1 MWPNTNRGEHGWSGW
16 LFMAIRWQSSTPVAR
31 TAKTAVT
38 AVALAAG
45 CWAPIP
51 AAADPTPQ
59 TVGNALLATTG
70 GCRAPAREAVQ
81 ACTAQEVVTSAAPVV
96 LDVLDPARVPV
107 VVLGAGLYP
116 DGSIRPVLDA
126 RLRAAKTIADRYP
139 TAPLI
144 VSGGVPRSG
153 VTEGAA
159 MTRWLTSHGVP
170 PDRIST
176 EQTSTSTASNAACV
190 APMLAAMN
198 AYAAVVV
205 TTADHLPRALVEF
218 RLATGGARPIFGA
231 AAL

>member
-1 MWPNTNRGEHGWSGW
+1 MWPNTSRGEHGWSGW

-38 AVALAAG
+38 AVALTAG
-45 CWAPIP
+45 CWAPTP

-70 GCRAPAREAVQ
+70 GCRAPTREAVQ
-81 ACTAQEVVTSAAPVV
+81 ECTAQEEVTSAAPVV

-176 EQTSTSTASNAACV
+176 EQTSTSTASNAAYV
-190 APMLAAMN
+190 APMLTAIN

>member
-1 MWPNTNRGEHGWSGW
+1 M
-16 LFMAIRWQSSTPVAR
+16 
-31 TAKTAVT
+31 
-38 AVALAAG
+38 
-45 CWAPIP
+45 
-51 AAADPTPQ
+51 
-59 TVGNALLATTG
+59 
-70 GCRAPAREAVQ
+70 
-81 ACTAQEVVTSAAPVV
+81 VTSAAPVV